1 MINWNNLFIINKIKI
16 IRNSKLKFLK
26 NIQKKYKDIN
36 ISQFKKFYIIT
47 IGIIFLISTI
57 IFSCLI
63 ADIIIQPDI
72 QAIELYKPTIPT
84 KIYDIKGEVISEFFT
99 EQRALVEY
107 KDLPE
112 HLIEAI
118 ISMEDNN
125 FMKHAGIDVI
135 GIFRGTIG
143 NMLLGRRPRGA
154 STLTQQVARGIVLK
168 SRERTITR
176 KLREIWVTFQIEKRL
191 TKEEIVTLYFNQI
204 FFGHSVYGVQA
215 ASRFYFN
222 KDVQDLNLAECAMLA
237 TLPPSP
243 NAYSPINNPNISM
256 QRHKVVLKRMNDM
269 KFITSAERDI
279 AYKEFWESYTGK
291 IGRRGTTAYSASMD
305 RAPYVTEYV
314 RRMLVEKYDEKTLK
328 EDGLKIYTTIDI
340 EKQEA
345 AQRLLTEALR
355 NYNIRYEG
363 GSLDISSV
371 YDRNLLNKL
380 EILSLMFELPEDL
393 TYNKFNI
400 AVRDSLN
407 KNVSSPL
414 ALISDIF
421 GMEEVN
427 DIMMEVM
434 KADEAELSR
443 QIEGALVSIDPR
455 NGYIVS
461 MVGGS
466 GFTPRNQLNRV
477 TQARRQAGSA
487 FKPFVYAASMDITNY
502 SPSTI
507 VSDAPIGFV
516 FEDGNSWI
524 PKNYSENF
532 KGDVSLRYAL
542 SVSLNIATINVLNYV
557 GVTNAIKYMEP
568 IFKADNDERKSKRM
582 FNADL
587 TLSLGTGLFTPLEL
601 TTGFATIANEGKE
614 VEPILIRYV
623 TDRNDVVID
632 NFEEELK
639 KEIEEKGGAKQ
650 VMSREVAYLISDIL
664 SGVLR
669 GGTATSAMYEA
680 KFTRMGAGKTGT
692 SNDWKDAWFVGYTP
706 ELATGIWIG
715 FDSFK
720 YSLGNNQVGG
730 RVAAPI
736 WGKYMVEAL
745 KTVKPTWYKKPANVV
760 NVEVC
765 AISGKLPS
773 PSCYSLKSEL
783 FIRDKIPNEIC
794 NVCANHLQD
803 SSELDSIIDSFLDY

>member
-1 MINWNNLFIINKIKI
+1 M
-16 IRNSKLKFLK
+16 KFLK
-26 NIQKKYKDIN
+26 NIWQKYNNLN
-36 ISQFKKFYIIT
+36 IKQFKKFYIIA
-47 IGIIFLISTI
+47 IAIIFLLNTI
-57 IFSCLI
+57 IFSFLI
-63 ADIIIQPDI
+63 ADIVAQPDI
-72 QAIELYKPTIPT
+72 EAIELYQPTIPT

-99 EQRALVEY
+99 EQRALVNY
-107 KDLPE
+107 KDLPP

-125 FMKHAGIDVI
+125 FMKHAGIDII

-243 NAYSPINNPNISM
+243 NTYSPINNPNISM

-269 KFITSAERDI
+269 KFITQAEGDI

-314 RRMLVEKYDEKTLK
+314 RRILVERYDEKTLK
-328 EDGLKIYTTIDI
+328 EEGLKIYTTIDI

-345 AQRLLTEALR
+345 AQKLLTEALR
-355 NYNIRYEG
+355 NYNIKYEG

-371 YDRNLLNKL
+371 YDRTLLNKL
-380 EILSLMFELPEDL
+380 EMLSLIVALPEDL
-393 TYNKFNI
+393 AYNKFNI
-400 AVRDSLN
+400 AVRDALN

-414 ALISDIF
+414 ALLSDMF
-421 GMEEVN
+421 GMENVN
-427 DIMMEVM
+427 DVIMAVM
-434 KADEAELSR
+434 KADEAVLSR
-443 QIEGALVSIDPR
+443 QIEGALVSINPK

-524 PKNYSENF
+524 PKNYSANF

-542 SVSLNIATINVLNYV
+542 AVSLNIATINVLNYV

-568 IFKADNDERKSKRM
+568 IFKADNDEKKSKRM

-623 TDRNDVVID
+623 TDRHDVMID
-632 NFEEELK
+632 NFEEDLK
-639 KEIEEKGGAKQ
+639 KEIEGRGGAKQ
-650 VMSREVAYLISDIL
+650 VMSQEVAYLISDIL

-730 RVAAPI
+730 RIAAPI

-745 KTVKPTWYKKPANVV
+745 KTIKPTWYKKPNNIV
-760 NVEVC
+760 NINIC

-773 PSCYSLKSEL
+773 ASCYSIKSEL

-794 NVCANHLQD
+794 NVCANYLQD

>member
-1 MINWNNLFIINKIKI
+1 M
-16 IRNSKLKFLK
+16 KFLK
-26 NIQKKYKDIN
+26 NIWQKYNNLN
-36 ISQFKKFYIIT
+36 IKQFKKFYIIA
-47 IGIIFLISTI
+47 IAIIFLLNTI
-57 IFSCLI
+57 IFSFLI
-63 ADIIIQPDI
+63 ADIVAQPDI
-72 QAIELYKPTIPT
+72 EAIELYQPTIPT

-99 EQRALVEY
+99 EQRALVNY
-107 KDLPE
+107 KDLPP

-125 FMKHAGIDVI
+125 FMKHAGIDII

-243 NAYSPINNPNISM
+243 NTYSPINNPNISM

-269 KFITSAERDI
+269 KFITQAEGDI

-314 RRMLVEKYDEKTLK
+314 RRILVERYDEKTLK
-328 EDGLKIYTTIDI
+328 EEGLKIYTTIDI

-345 AQRLLTEALR
+345 AQKLLTEALR
-355 NYNIRYEG
+355 NYNIKYEG

-371 YDRNLLNKL
+371 YDRTLLNKL
-380 EILSLMFELPEDL
+380 EMLSLIVALPEDL
-393 TYNKFNI
+393 AYNKFNI
-400 AVRDSLN
+400 AVRDALN

-414 ALISDIF
+414 ALLSDMF
-421 GMEEVN
+421 GMENVN
-427 DIMMEVM
+427 DVIMEVM

-443 QIEGALVSIDPR
+443 QIEGALVSINPK

-524 PKNYSENF
+524 PKNYSANF

-542 SVSLNIATINVLNYV
+542 AVSLNIATINVLNYV

-568 IFKADNDERKSKRM
+568 IFKADNDEKKSKRM

-623 TDRNDVVID
+623 TDRHDVMID
-632 NFEEELK
+632 NFEEDLK
-639 KEIEEKGGAKQ
+639 KEIEERGGAKQ
-650 VMSREVAYLISDIL
+650 VMSQEVAYLISDIL

-669 GGTATSAMYEA
+669 GGTATSAMHEA

-730 RVAAPI
+730 RIAAPI

-745 KTVKPTWYKKPANVV
+745 KTIKPTWYKKPNNIV
-760 NVEVC
+760 NINIC

-773 PSCYSLKSEL
+773 ASCYSIKSEL

-794 NVCANHLQD
+794 NVCANYLQD

>member
-1 MINWNNLFIINKIKI
+1 M
-16 IRNSKLKFLK
+16 KFLK
-26 NIQKKYKDIN
+26 NIWQKYNNLN
-36 ISQFKKFYIIT
+36 IKQFKKFYIIA
-47 IGIIFLISTI
+47 IAIIFLLNTI
-57 IFSCLI
+57 IFSFLI
-63 ADIIIQPDI
+63 ADIVAQPDI
-72 QAIELYKPTIPT
+72 EAIELYQPTIPT

-99 EQRALVEY
+99 EQRALVNY
-107 KDLPE
+107 KDLPP

-125 FMKHAGIDVI
+125 FMKHAGIDII

-243 NAYSPINNPNISM
+243 NTYSPINNPNISM

-269 KFITSAERDI
+269 KFITQAEGDI

-314 RRMLVEKYDEKTLK
+314 RRILVERYDEKTLK
-328 EDGLKIYTTIDI
+328 EEGLKIYTTIDI

-345 AQRLLTEALR
+345 AQKLLTEALR
-355 NYNIRYEG
+355 NYNIKYEG

-371 YDRNLLNKL
+371 YDRTLLNKL
-380 EILSLMFELPEDL
+380 EMLSLIVALPEDL
-393 TYNKFNI
+393 AYNKFNI
-400 AVRDSLN
+400 AVRDALN

-414 ALISDIF
+414 ALLSDMF
-421 GMEEVN
+421 GMENVN
-427 DIMMEVM
+427 DVIMEVM

-443 QIEGALVSIDPR
+443 QIEGALVSINPK

-524 PKNYSENF
+524 PKNYSANF

-542 SVSLNIATINVLNYV
+542 AVSLNIATINVLNYV

-568 IFKADNDERKSKRM
+568 IFKADNDEKKSKRM

-623 TDRNDVVID
+623 SDRHDVMID
-632 NFEEELK
+632 NFEEDLK
-639 KEIEEKGGAKQ
+639 KEIEERGGAKQ
-650 VMSREVAYLISDIL
+650 VMSQEVAYLISDIL

-730 RVAAPI
+730 RIAAPI

-745 KTVKPTWYKKPANVV
+745 KTIKPTWYKKPNNIV
-760 NVEVC
+760 NVNIC

-773 PSCYSLKSEL
+773 ASCYSIKSEL

-794 NVCANHLQD
+794 NVCANYLQD

>member
-1 MINWNNLFIINKIKI
+1 M
-16 IRNSKLKFLK
+16 KFLK
-26 NIQKKYKDIN
+26 NIWQKYNNLN
-36 ISQFKKFYIIT
+36 IKQFKKFYIIA
-47 IGIIFLISTI
+47 IAIIFLLNTI
-57 IFSCLI
+57 IFSFLI
-63 ADIIIQPDI
+63 ADIVAQPDI
-72 QAIELYKPTIPT
+72 EAIELYQPTIPT

-99 EQRALVEY
+99 EQRALVNY
-107 KDLPE
+107 KDLPP

-125 FMKHAGIDVI
+125 FMKHAGIDII

-176 KLREIWVTFQIEKRL
+176 KLREIWITFQIEKRL

-243 NAYSPINNPNISM
+243 NTYSPINNPNISM

-269 KFITSAERDI
+269 KFITQAEGDI

-314 RRMLVEKYDEKTLK
+314 RRILVERYDEKTLK
-328 EDGLKIYTTIDI
+328 EEGLKIYTTIDI

-345 AQRLLTEALR
+345 AQKLLTEALR
-355 NYNIRYEG
+355 NYNIKYEG

-371 YDRNLLNKL
+371 YDRTLLNKL
-380 EILSLMFELPEDL
+380 EMLSLIVALPEDL
-393 TYNKFNI
+393 AYNKFNI
-400 AVRDSLN
+400 AVRDALN

-414 ALISDIF
+414 ALLSDMF
-421 GMEEVN
+421 GMENVN
-427 DIMMEVM
+427 DVIMEVM

-443 QIEGALVSIDPR
+443 QIEGALVSINPK

-524 PKNYSENF
+524 PKNYSANF

-542 SVSLNIATINVLNYV
+542 AVSLNIATINVLNYV

-568 IFKADNDERKSKRM
+568 IFKADNDEKKSKRM

-623 TDRNDVVID
+623 TDRHDVMID
-632 NFEEELK
+632 NFEEDLK
-639 KEIEEKGGAKQ
+639 KEIEERGGAKQ
-650 VMSREVAYLISDIL
+650 VMSQEVAYLISDIL

-730 RVAAPI
+730 RIAAPI

-745 KTVKPTWYKKPANVV
+745 KTIKPTWYKKPNNIV
-760 NVEVC
+760 NINIC
-765 AISGKLPS
+765 AVSGKLPS
-773 PSCYSLKSEL
+773 ASCYSIKSEL

-794 NVCANHLQD
+794 NVCANYLQD

>member
-1 MINWNNLFIINKIKI
+1 M
-16 IRNSKLKFLK
+16 KFLK
-26 NIQKKYKDIN
+26 NIWQKYNNLN
-36 ISQFKKFYIIT
+36 IKQFKRFYIIA
-47 IGIIFLISTI
+47 IAIIFLLNTI
-57 IFSCLI
+57 IFSFLI
-63 ADIIIQPDI
+63 ADIVAQPDI
-72 QAIELYKPTIPT
+72 EAIELYQPTIPT

-99 EQRALVEY
+99 EQRALVNY
-107 KDLPE
+107 KDLPP

-125 FMKHAGIDVI
+125 FMKHAGIDII

-243 NAYSPINNPNISM
+243 NTYSPINNPNISM

-269 KFITSAERDI
+269 KFITQAEGDI

-314 RRMLVEKYDEKTLK
+314 RRILVERYDEKTLK
-328 EDGLKIYTTIDI
+328 EEGLKIYTTIDI

-345 AQRLLTEALR
+345 AQKLLTEALR
-355 NYNIRYEG
+355 NYNIKYEG

-371 YDRNLLNKL
+371 YDRTLLNKL
-380 EILSLMFELPEDL
+380 EMLSLIVALPEDL

-400 AVRDSLN
+400 AVRDALN

-414 ALISDIF
+414 ALLSDMF
-421 GMEEVN
+421 GMENVN
-427 DIMMEVM
+427 DVIMEVM

-443 QIEGALVSIDPR
+443 QIEGALVSINPK

-524 PKNYSENF
+524 PKNYSANF

-542 SVSLNIATINVLNYV
+542 AVSLNIATINVLNYV

-568 IFKADNDERKSKRM
+568 IFKADNDEKKSKRM

-623 TDRNDVVID
+623 TDRHDVMID
-632 NFEEELK
+632 NFEEDLK
-639 KEIEEKGGAKQ
+639 KEIEKRGGAKQ
-650 VMSREVAYLISDIL
+650 VMSQEVAYLISDIL

-730 RVAAPI
+730 RIAAPI

-745 KTVKPTWYKKPANVV
+745 KTIKPTWYKKPNNIV
-760 NVEVC
+760 NINIC

-773 PSCYSLKSEL
+773 ASCYSIKSEL

-794 NVCANHLQD
+794 NVCANYLQD

>member
-1 MINWNNLFIINKIKI
+1 M
-16 IRNSKLKFLK
+16 KFLK

-72 QAIELYKPTIPT
+72 KAIELYKPTIPT

-125 FMKHAGIDVI
+125 FMHHDGIDII

-532 KGDVSLRYAL
+532 KGDVNLRYAL
-542 SVSLNIATINVLNYV
+542 AVSLNIATINVLNYV

-587 TLSLGTGLFTPLEL
+587 TLALGTGLFTPLEL

-623 TDRNDVVID
+623 TDRNDVMID

-639 KEIEEKGGAKQ
+639 KEIEKKGGAKQ

-745 KTVKPTWYKKPANVV
+745 KTVKPTWYKKPTDIANV
-760 NVEVC
+760 EIC
-765 AISGKLPS
+765 SISGKLPS

-783 FIRDKIPNEIC
+783 FIRDKIPTEIC
-794 NVCANHLQD
+794 NVCANYLQD

>member
-1 MINWNNLFIINKIKI
+1 M
-16 IRNSKLKFLK
+16 KFLK
-26 NIQKKYKDIN
+26 NIWQKYNNLN
-36 ISQFKKFYIIT
+36 IKQFKKFYIIA
-47 IGIIFLISTI
+47 IAIIFLLNTI
-57 IFSCLI
+57 IFSFLI
-63 ADIIIQPDI
+63 ADIVAQPDI
-72 QAIELYKPTIPT
+72 EAIELYQPTIPT
-84 KIYDIKGEVISEFFT
+84 KIYDVKGEVISEFFT
-99 EQRALVEY
+99 EQRALVNY
-107 KDLPE
+107 KDLPP

-125 FMKHAGIDVI
+125 FMKHAGIDII

-243 NAYSPINNPNISM
+243 NTYSPINNPNISM

-269 KFITSAERDI
+269 KFITQAEGDI

-305 RAPYVTEYV
+305 RAPYITEYV
-314 RRMLVEKYDEKTLK
+314 RRILVERYDEKTLK
-328 EDGLKIYTTIDI
+328 EEGLKIYTTIDI

-345 AQRLLTEALR
+345 AQKLLTEALR
-355 NYNIRYEG
+355 NYNIKYEG

-371 YDRNLLNKL
+371 YDRTLLNKL
-380 EILSLMFELPEDL
+380 EMLSLIVALPEDL
-393 TYNKFNI
+393 AYNKFNI
-400 AVRDSLN
+400 AVRDALN

-414 ALISDIF
+414 ALFSDMF
-421 GMEEVN
+421 GMENVN
-427 DIMMEVM
+427 DVIMEVM
-434 KADEAELSR
+434 KADETELSR
-443 QIEGALVSIDPR
+443 QIEGALVSINPK

-524 PKNYSENF
+524 PKNYSANF

-542 SVSLNIATINVLNYV
+542 AVSLNIATINVLNYV

-568 IFKADNDERKSKRM
+568 IFKADNDEKKSKRM

-623 TDRNDVVID
+623 TDRHDVMID
-632 NFEEELK
+632 NFEEDLK
-639 KEIEEKGGAKQ
+639 KEIEERGGAKQ
-650 VMSREVAYLISDIL
+650 VMSQEVAYLISDIL

-730 RVAAPI
+730 RIAAPI

-745 KTVKPTWYKKPANVV
+745 KTIKPTWYKKPNNIV
-760 NVEVC
+760 NINIC

-773 PSCYSLKSEL
+773 ASCYSIKSEL

-794 NVCANHLQD
+794 NVCANYLQD

>member
-1 MINWNNLFIINKIKI
+1 M
-16 IRNSKLKFLK
+16 KFLK
-26 NIQKKYKDIN
+26 NIWQKYNNLN
-36 ISQFKKFYIIT
+36 IKQFKKFYIIA
-47 IGIIFLISTI
+47 IAIIFLLNTI
-57 IFSCLI
+57 IFSFLI
-63 ADIIIQPDI
+63 ADIVAQPDI
-72 QAIELYKPTIPT
+72 EAIELYQPTIPT

-99 EQRALVEY
+99 EQRALVNY
-107 KDLPE
+107 KDLPP

-125 FMKHAGIDVI
+125 FMKHAGIDII

-143 NMLLGRRPRGA
+143 NMLLRRRPRGA

-243 NAYSPINNPNISM
+243 NTYSPINNPNISM

-269 KFITSAERDI
+269 KFITQAEGDI

-314 RRMLVEKYDEKTLK
+314 RRILVERYDEKTLK
-328 EDGLKIYTTIDI
+328 EEGLKIYTTIDI

-345 AQRLLTEALR
+345 AQKLLTEALR
-355 NYNIRYEG
+355 NYNIKYEG

-371 YDRNLLNKL
+371 YDRTLLNKL
-380 EILSLMFELPEDL
+380 EMLSLIVALPEDL
-393 TYNKFNI
+393 AYNKFNI
-400 AVRDSLN
+400 AVRDALN

-414 ALISDIF
+414 ALLSDMF
-421 GMEEVN
+421 GMENVN
-427 DIMMEVM
+427 DVIMEVM

-443 QIEGALVSIDPR
+443 QIEGALVYINPK

-524 PKNYSENF
+524 PKNYSANF

-542 SVSLNIATINVLNYV
+542 AVSLNIATINVLNYV

-568 IFKADNDERKSKRM
+568 IFKADNDEKKSKRM

-623 TDRNDVVID
+623 TDRHDVMID
-632 NFEEELK
+632 NFEEDLK
-639 KEIEEKGGAKQ
+639 KEIEERGGAKQ
-650 VMSREVAYLISDIL
+650 VMSQEVAYLISDIL

-730 RVAAPI
+730 RIAAPI

-745 KTVKPTWYKKPANVV
+745 KTIKPTWYKKPNNIV
-760 NVEVC
+760 NVNIC

-773 PSCYSLKSEL
+773 ASCYSIKSEL

-794 NVCANHLQD
+794 NVCANYLQD

>member
-1 MINWNNLFIINKIKI
+1 M
-16 IRNSKLKFLK
+16 KFLK
-26 NIQKKYKDIN
+26 NIWQKYNNLN
-36 ISQFKKFYIIT
+36 IKQFKKFYIIT
-47 IGIIFLISTI
+47 IAIIFLLNTI
-57 IFSCLI
+57 IFSFLI
-63 ADIIIQPDI
+63 ADIVAQPDI
-72 QAIELYKPTIPT
+72 EAIELYQPTIPT

-99 EQRALVEY
+99 EQRALVNY
-107 KDLPE
+107 KDLPP

-125 FMKHAGIDVI
+125 FMKHAGIDII

-243 NAYSPINNPNISM
+243 NTYSPINNPNISM

-269 KFITSAERDI
+269 KFITQAEGDI

-314 RRMLVEKYDEKTLK
+314 RRILVERYDEKTLK
-328 EDGLKIYTTIDI
+328 EEGLKIYTTIDI

-345 AQRLLTEALR
+345 AQKLLTEALR
-355 NYNIRYEG
+355 NYNIKYEG

-371 YDRNLLNKL
+371 YDRTLLNKL
-380 EILSLMFELPEDL
+380 EMLSLIVALPEDL
-393 TYNKFNI
+393 AYNKFNI
-400 AVRDSLN
+400 AVRDALN

-414 ALISDIF
+414 ALLSDMF
-421 GMEEVN
+421 GMENVN
-427 DIMMEVM
+427 DVIMEVM

-443 QIEGALVSIDPR
+443 QIEGALVSINPK

-524 PKNYSENF
+524 PKNYSANF

-542 SVSLNIATINVLNYV
+542 AVSLNIATINVLNYV

-568 IFKADNDERKSKRM
+568 IFKADNDEKKSKRM

-623 TDRNDVVID
+623 TDRHDVMID
-632 NFEEELK
+632 NFEEDLK
-639 KEIEEKGGAKQ
+639 KEIEERGGAKQ
-650 VMSREVAYLISDIL
+650 VMSQEVAYLISDIL

-669 GGTATSAMYEA
+669 GGTATSAMYES

-730 RVAAPI
+730 RIAAPI

-745 KTVKPTWYKKPANVV
+745 KTIKPTWYKKPNNIV
-760 NVEVC
+760 NVNIC

-773 PSCYSLKSEL
+773 ASCYSIKSEL

-794 NVCANHLQD
+794 NVCANYLQD

>member
-1 MINWNNLFIINKIKI
+1 M
-16 IRNSKLKFLK
+16 KFLK
-26 NIQKKYKDIN
+26 NIWQKYNNLN
-36 ISQFKKFYIIT
+36 IKQFKKFYIIA
-47 IGIIFLISTI
+47 IVIIFLLNTI
-57 IFSCLI
+57 IFSFLI
-63 ADIIIQPDI
+63 ADIVAQPDI
-72 QAIELYKPTIPT
+72 EAIELYQPTIPT

-99 EQRALVEY
+99 EQRALVNY
-107 KDLPE
+107 KDLPP

-125 FMKHAGIDVI
+125 FMKHAGIDII

-143 NMLLGRRPRGA
+143 NMLLGRKPRGA

-243 NAYSPINNPNISM
+243 NTYSPINNPNISM

-269 KFITSAERDI
+269 KFITQAEGDI

-314 RRMLVEKYDEKTLK
+314 RRILVERYDEKTLK
-328 EDGLKIYTTIDI
+328 EEGLKIYTTIDI

-345 AQRLLTEALR
+345 AQKLLTEALR
-355 NYNIRYEG
+355 NYNIKYEG

-371 YDRNLLNKL
+371 YDRTLLNKL
-380 EILSLMFELPEDL
+380 EMLSLIVALPEDL
-393 TYNKFNI
+393 AYNKFNI
-400 AVRDSLN
+400 AVRDALN

-414 ALISDIF
+414 ALLSDMF
-421 GMEEVN
+421 GMENVN
-427 DIMMEVM
+427 DVIMEVM

-443 QIEGALVSIDPR
+443 QIEGALVSINPK

-524 PKNYSENF
+524 PKNYSANF

-542 SVSLNIATINVLNYV
+542 AVSLNIATINVLNYV

-568 IFKADNDERKSKRM
+568 IFKADNDEKKSKRM

-623 TDRNDVVID
+623 TDRHDVMID
-632 NFEEELK
+632 NFEEDLK
-639 KEIEEKGGAKQ
+639 KEIEERGGAKQ
-650 VMSREVAYLISDIL
+650 VMSQEVAYLISDIL

-730 RVAAPI
+730 RIAAPI

-745 KTVKPTWYKKPANVV
+745 KTIKPTWYKKPNNIV
-760 NVEVC
+760 NINIC

-773 PSCYSLKSEL
+773 ASCYSIKSEL
-783 FIRDKIPNEIC
+783 FIKDKIPNEIC
-794 NVCANHLQD
+794 NVCANYLQD

>member
-1 MINWNNLFIINKIKI
+1 M
-16 IRNSKLKFLK
+16 KFLK
-26 NIQKKYKDIN
+26 NIWQKYNNLN
-36 ISQFKKFYIIT
+36 IKQFKKFYIIT
-47 IGIIFLISTI
+47 IAIIFLLNTI
-57 IFSCLI
+57 IFSFLI
-63 ADIIIQPDI
+63 ADIVAQPDI
-72 QAIELYKPTIPT
+72 EAIELYQPTIPT

-99 EQRALVEY
+99 EQRALVNY
-107 KDLPE
+107 KDLPP

-125 FMKHAGIDVI
+125 FMKHAGIDII

-243 NAYSPINNPNISM
+243 NTYSPINNPNISM

-269 KFITSAERDI
+269 KFITQAEGDI

-314 RRMLVEKYDEKTLK
+314 RRILVERYDEKTLK
-328 EDGLKIYTTIDI
+328 EEGLKIYTTIDI

-345 AQRLLTEALR
+345 AQKLLTEALR
-355 NYNIRYEG
+355 NYNIKYEG

-371 YDRNLLNKL
+371 YDRTLLNKL
-380 EILSLMFELPEDL
+380 EMLSLIVALPEDL
-393 TYNKFNI
+393 AYNKFNI
-400 AVRDSLN
+400 AVRDALN

-414 ALISDIF
+414 ALLSDMF
-421 GMEEVN
+421 GMENVN
-427 DIMMEVM
+427 DVIMEVM

-443 QIEGALVSIDPR
+443 QIEGALVSINPK

-524 PKNYSENF
+524 PKNYSANF

-542 SVSLNIATINVLNYV
+542 AVSLNIATINVLNYV

-568 IFKADNDERKSKRM
+568 IFKADNDEKKSKRM

-623 TDRNDVVID
+623 TDRHDVMID
-632 NFEEELK
+632 NFEEDLK
-639 KEIEEKGGAKQ
+639 KEIEERGGAKQ
-650 VMSREVAYLISDIL
+650 VMSQEVAYLISDIL

-730 RVAAPI
+730 RIAAPI

-745 KTVKPTWYKKPANVV
+745 KTIKPTWYKKPNNIV
-760 NVEVC
+760 NVNICTV
-765 AISGKLPS
+765 SGKLPS
-773 PSCYSLKSEL
+773 ASCYSIKSEI

-794 NVCANHLQD
+794 NVCANYLQD

>member
-1 MINWNNLFIINKIKI
+1 M
-16 IRNSKLKFLK
+16 KFLK
-26 NIQKKYKDIN
+26 NIWQKYNNLN
-36 ISQFKKFYIIT
+36 IKQFKKFYIIA
-47 IGIIFLISTI
+47 IAIIFLLNTI
-57 IFSCLI
+57 IFSFLI
-63 ADIIIQPDI
+63 ADIVAQPDI
-72 QAIELYKPTIPT
+72 EAIELYQPTIPT

-99 EQRALVEY
+99 EQRALVNY
-107 KDLPE
+107 KDLPP

-125 FMKHAGIDVI
+125 FMKHAGIDII

-243 NAYSPINNPNISM
+243 NTYSPINNPNISM
-256 QRHKVVLKRMNDM
+256 QRHKVVFKRMNDM
-269 KFITSAERDI
+269 KFITQAEGDI

-314 RRMLVEKYDEKTLK
+314 RRILVERYDEKTLK
-328 EDGLKIYTTIDI
+328 EEGLKIYTTIDI

-345 AQRLLTEALR
+345 AQKLLTEALR
-355 NYNIRYEG
+355 NYNIKYEG

-371 YDRNLLNKL
+371 YDRTLLNKL
-380 EILSLMFELPEDL
+380 EMLSLIVALPEDL
-393 TYNKFNI
+393 AYNKFNI
-400 AVRDSLN
+400 AVRDALN

-414 ALISDIF
+414 ALLSDMF
-421 GMEEVN
+421 GMENVN
-427 DIMMEVM
+427 DVIMEVM

-443 QIEGALVSIDPR
+443 QIEGALVSINPK

-524 PKNYSENF
+524 PKNYSANF

-542 SVSLNIATINVLNYV
+542 AVSLNIATINVLNYV

-568 IFKADNDERKSKRM
+568 IFKADNDEKKSKRM

-623 TDRNDVVID
+623 TDRHDVMID
-632 NFEEELK
+632 NFEEDLK
-639 KEIEEKGGAKQ
+639 KEIEERGGAKQ
-650 VMSREVAYLISDIL
+650 VMSQEVAYLISDIL

-730 RVAAPI
+730 RIAAPI

-745 KTVKPTWYKKPANVV
+745 KTVKPTWYKKPNNIV
-760 NVEVC
+760 NINIC

-773 PSCYSLKSEL
+773 ASCYSIKSEL

-794 NVCANHLQD
+794 NVCANYLQD

>member
-1 MINWNNLFIINKIKI
+1 M
-16 IRNSKLKFLK
+16 KFLK
-26 NIQKKYKDIN
+26 NIWQKYNNLN
-36 ISQFKKFYIIT
+36 IKQFKKFYIIA
-47 IGIIFLISTI
+47 IAIIFLLNTI
-57 IFSCLI
+57 IFSFLI
-63 ADIIIQPDI
+63 ADIVAQPDI
-72 QAIELYKPTIPT
+72 EAIELYQPTIPT

-99 EQRALVEY
+99 EQRALVDY
-107 KDLPE
+107 KDLPP

-125 FMKHAGIDVI
+125 FMKHAGIDII

-243 NAYSPINNPNISM
+243 NTYSPINNPNISM

-269 KFITSAERDI
+269 KFITQAEGDI

-314 RRMLVEKYDEKTLK
+314 RRILVERYDEKTLK
-328 EDGLKIYTTIDI
+328 EEGLKIYTTIDI

-345 AQRLLTEALR
+345 AQKLLTEALR
-355 NYNIRYEG
+355 NYNIKYEG

-371 YDRNLLNKL
+371 YDRTLLNKL
-380 EILSLMFELPEDL
+380 EMLSLIVALPEDL
-393 TYNKFNI
+393 AYNKFNI
-400 AVRDSLN
+400 AVRDALN

-414 ALISDIF
+414 ALLSDMF
-421 GMEEVN
+421 GMENVN
-427 DIMMEVM
+427 DVIMEVM

-443 QIEGALVSIDPR
+443 QIEGALVSINPK

-524 PKNYSENF
+524 PKNYSANF

-542 SVSLNIATINVLNYV
+542 AVSLNIATINVLNYV

-568 IFKADNDERKSKRM
+568 IFKADNDEKKSKRM

-623 TDRNDVVID
+623 TDRHDVMID
-632 NFEEELK
+632 NFEEDLK
-639 KEIEEKGGAKQ
+639 KEIEERGGAKQ
-650 VMSREVAYLISDIL
+650 VMSQEVAYLISDIL

-730 RVAAPI
+730 RIAAPI

-745 KTVKPTWYKKPANVV
+745 KTIKPTWYKKPNNIV
-760 NVEVC
+760 NVNIC

-773 PSCYSLKSEL
+773 ASCYSIKSEL

-794 NVCANHLQD
+794 NVCANYLQD
-803 SSELDSIIDSFLDY
+803 SNELDSIIDSFLDY

>member
-1 MINWNNLFIINKIKI
+1 M
-16 IRNSKLKFLK
+16 KFLK
-26 NIQKKYKDIN
+26 NIWQKYNNLN
-36 ISQFKKFYIIT
+36 IKQFKKFYIIA
-47 IGIIFLISTI
+47 IAIIFLLNTI
-57 IFSCLI
+57 IFSFLI
-63 ADIIIQPDI
+63 ADIVAQPDI
-72 QAIELYKPTIPT
+72 EAIELYQPTIPT

-99 EQRALVEY
+99 EQRALVNY
-107 KDLPE
+107 KDLPS

-125 FMKHAGIDVI
+125 FMKHAGIDII

-243 NAYSPINNPNISM
+243 NTYSPINNPNISM

-269 KFITSAERDI
+269 KFITQAEGDI

-314 RRMLVEKYDEKTLK
+314 RRILVERYDEKTLK
-328 EDGLKIYTTIDI
+328 EEGLKIYTTIDI

-345 AQRLLTEALR
+345 AQKLLTEALR
-355 NYNIRYEG
+355 NYNIKYEG

-371 YDRNLLNKL
+371 YDRTLLNKL
-380 EILSLMFELPEDL
+380 EMLSLIVALPEDL
-393 TYNKFNI
+393 AYNKFNI
-400 AVRDSLN
+400 AVRDALN

-414 ALISDIF
+414 ALLSDMF
-421 GMEEVN
+421 GMENVN
-427 DIMMEVM
+427 DVIMEVM

-443 QIEGALVSIDPR
+443 QIEGALVSINPK

-524 PKNYSENF
+524 PKNYSANF

-542 SVSLNIATINVLNYV
+542 AVSLNIATINVLNYV

-568 IFKADNDERKSKRM
+568 IFKADNDEKKSKRM

-623 TDRNDVVID
+623 TDRYDVMID
-632 NFEEELK
+632 NFEEDLK
-639 KEIEEKGGAKQ
+639 KEIEERGGAKQ
-650 VMSREVAYLISDIL
+650 VMSQEVAYLISDIL

-730 RVAAPI
+730 RIAAPI

-745 KTVKPTWYKKPANVV
+745 KTIKPTWYKKPNNIV
-760 NVEVC
+760 NVNIC

-773 PSCYSLKSEL
+773 ASCYSIKSEL

-794 NVCANHLQD
+794 NVCANYLQD

>member
-1 MINWNNLFIINKIKI
+1 M
-16 IRNSKLKFLK
+16 KFLK
-26 NIQKKYKDIN
+26 NIWQKYNNLN
-36 ISQFKKFYIIT
+36 IKQFKRFYIIA
-47 IGIIFLISTI
+47 IAIIFLLNTI
-57 IFSCLI
+57 IFSFLI
-63 ADIIIQPDI
+63 ADIVAQPDI
-72 QAIELYKPTIPT
+72 EAIELYQPTIPT

-99 EQRALVEY
+99 EQRALVNY
-107 KDLPE
+107 KDLPP

-125 FMKHAGIDVI
+125 FMKHAGIDII

-243 NAYSPINNPNISM
+243 NTYSPINNPNISM

-269 KFITSAERDI
+269 KFITQAEGDI

-314 RRMLVEKYDEKTLK
+314 RRILVERYDEKTLK
-328 EDGLKIYTTIDI
+328 EEGLKIYTTIDI

-345 AQRLLTEALR
+345 AQKLLTEALR
-355 NYNIRYEG
+355 NYNIKYEG

-371 YDRNLLNKL
+371 YDRTLLNKL
-380 EILSLMFELPEDL
+380 EMLSLIVALPEDL
-393 TYNKFNI
+393 AYNKFNI
-400 AVRDSLN
+400 AVRDALN

-414 ALISDIF
+414 ALLSDMF
-421 GMEEVN
+421 GMENVN
-427 DIMMEVM
+427 DVIMEVM

-443 QIEGALVSIDPR
+443 QIEGALVSINPK

-524 PKNYSENF
+524 PKNYSANF

-542 SVSLNIATINVLNYV
+542 AVSLNIATINVLNYV

-568 IFKADNDERKSKRM
+568 IFKADNDEKKSKRM

-623 TDRNDVVID
+623 TDRHDVMID
-632 NFEEELK
+632 NFEEDLK
-639 KEIEEKGGAKQ
+639 KEIEERGGAKQ
-650 VMSREVAYLISDIL
+650 VMSQEVAYLISDIL

-730 RVAAPI
+730 RIAAPI

-745 KTVKPTWYKKPANVV
+745 KTIKPTWYKKPNNIV
-760 NVEVC
+760 NVNIC
-765 AISGKLPS
+765 TISGKLPS
-773 PSCYSLKSEL
+773 ASCYSIKSEL

-794 NVCANHLQD
+794 NVCANYLQD

>member
-1 MINWNNLFIINKIKI
+1 M
-16 IRNSKLKFLK
+16 KFLK
-26 NIQKKYKDIN
+26 NIWQKYNNLN
-36 ISQFKKFYIIT
+36 IKQFKKFYIIA
-47 IGIIFLISTI
+47 IAIIFLLNTI
-57 IFSCLI
+57 IFSFLI
-63 ADIIIQPDI
+63 ADIIAQPDI
-72 QAIELYKPTIPT
+72 EAIELYQPTIPT

-99 EQRALVEY
+99 EQRALVNY
-107 KDLPE
+107 KDLPP

-125 FMKHAGIDVI
+125 FMKHAGIDII

-243 NAYSPINNPNISM
+243 NTYSPINNPNISM

-269 KFITSAERDI
+269 KFITQAEGDI

-314 RRMLVEKYDEKTLK
+314 RRILVERYDEKTLK
-328 EDGLKIYTTIDI
+328 EEGLKIYTTIDI

-345 AQRLLTEALR
+345 AQKLLTEALR
-355 NYNIRYEG
+355 NYNIKYEG

-371 YDRNLLNKL
+371 YDRTLLNKL
-380 EILSLMFELPEDL
+380 EMLSLIVALPEDL
-393 TYNKFNI
+393 SYNKFNI
-400 AVRDSLN
+400 AVRDALN

-414 ALISDIF
+414 ALLSDMF
-421 GMEEVN
+421 GMENVN
-427 DIMMEVM
+427 DVIMEVM

-443 QIEGALVSIDPR
+443 QIEGALVSINPK

-524 PKNYSENF
+524 PKNYSANF

-542 SVSLNIATINVLNYV
+542 AVSLNIATINVLNYV

-568 IFKADNDERKSKRM
+568 IFKADNDEKKSKRM

-623 TDRNDVVID
+623 TDRHDVMID
-632 NFEEELK
+632 NFEEDLK
-639 KEIEEKGGAKQ
+639 KEIEERGGAKQ
-650 VMSREVAYLISDIL
+650 VMSQEVAYLISDIL

-730 RVAAPI
+730 RIAAPI

-745 KTVKPTWYKKPANVV
+745 KTIKPTWYKKPNNIV
-760 NVEVC
+760 NVNIC

-773 PSCYSLKSEL
+773 ASCYSIKSEL

-794 NVCANHLQD
+794 NVCANYLQD

>member
-1 MINWNNLFIINKIKI
+1 M
-16 IRNSKLKFLK
+16 KFLK
-26 NIQKKYKDIN
+26 NIWQKYNNLN
-36 ISQFKKFYIIT
+36 IKQFKKFYIIT
-47 IGIIFLISTI
+47 ISIIFLLNTI
-57 IFSCLI
+57 IFSFLI
-63 ADIIIQPDI
+63 ADIVAQPDI
-72 QAIELYKPTIPT
+72 EAIELYQPTIPT

-99 EQRALVEY
+99 EQRALVNY
-107 KDLPE
+107 KDLPP

-125 FMKHAGIDVI
+125 FMKHAGIDII

-243 NAYSPINNPNISM
+243 NTYSPINNPNISM

-269 KFITSAERDI
+269 KFITQAEGDI

-314 RRMLVEKYDEKTLK
+314 RRILVERYDEKTLK
-328 EDGLKIYTTIDI
+328 EEGLKIYTTIDI

-345 AQRLLTEALR
+345 AQKLLTEALR
-355 NYNIRYEG
+355 NYNIKYEG

-371 YDRNLLNKL
+371 YDRTLLNKL
-380 EILSLMFELPEDL
+380 EMLSLIVALPEDL
-393 TYNKFNI
+393 AYNKFNI
-400 AVRDSLN
+400 AVRDALN

-414 ALISDIF
+414 ALLSDMF
-421 GMEEVN
+421 GMENVN
-427 DIMMEVM
+427 DVIMEVM

-443 QIEGALVSIDPR
+443 QIEGALVSINPK

-524 PKNYSENF
+524 PKNYSANF

-542 SVSLNIATINVLNYV
+542 AVSLNIATINVLNYV

-568 IFKADNDERKSKRM
+568 IFKADNDEKKSKRM

-623 TDRNDVVID
+623 TDRHDVMID
-632 NFEEELK
+632 NFEEDLK
-639 KEIEEKGGAKQ
+639 KEIEERGGAKQ
-650 VMSREVAYLISDIL
+650 VMSQEVAYLISDIL

-730 RVAAPI
+730 RIAAPI

-745 KTVKPTWYKKPANVV
+745 KTIKPTWYKKPNNIV
-760 NVEVC
+760 NINIC
-765 AISGKLPS
+765 AVSGKLPS
-773 PSCYSLKSEL
+773 ASCYSIKSEL

-794 NVCANHLQD
+794 NVCANYLQD

>member
-1 MINWNNLFIINKIKI
+1 M
-16 IRNSKLKFLK
+16 KFLK
-26 NIQKKYKDIN
+26 NIWQKYNNLN
-36 ISQFKKFYIIT
+36 IKQFKKFYIIA
-47 IGIIFLISTI
+47 IAIIFLLNTI
-57 IFSCLI
+57 IFSFLI
-63 ADIIIQPDI
+63 ADIVAQPDI
-72 QAIELYKPTIPT
+72 EAIELYQPTIPT

-99 EQRALVEY
+99 EQRALVNY
-107 KDLPE
+107 KDLPP

-125 FMKHAGIDVI
+125 FMKHAGIDII

-243 NAYSPINNPNISM
+243 NTYSPINNPNISM

-269 KFITSAERDI
+269 EFITQAEGDI

-314 RRMLVEKYDEKTLK
+314 RRILVERYDEKTLK
-328 EDGLKIYTTIDI
+328 EEGLKIYTTIDI

-345 AQRLLTEALR
+345 AQKLLTEALR
-355 NYNIRYEG
+355 NYNIKYEG

-371 YDRNLLNKL
+371 YDRTLLNKL
-380 EILSLMFELPEDL
+380 EMLSLIVALPEDL
-393 TYNKFNI
+393 AYNKFNI
-400 AVRDSLN
+400 AVRDALN
-407 KNVSSPL
+407 KNISSPL
-414 ALISDIF
+414 ALLSDMF
-421 GMEEVN
+421 GMENVN
-427 DIMMEVM
+427 DVIMEVM

-443 QIEGALVSIDPR
+443 QIEGALVSINPK

-524 PKNYSENF
+524 PKNYSANF

-542 SVSLNIATINVLNYV
+542 AVSLNIATINVLNYV

-568 IFKADNDERKSKRM
+568 IFKADNDEKKSKRM

-623 TDRNDVVID
+623 TDRHDVMID
-632 NFEEELK
+632 NFEEDLK
-639 KEIEEKGGAKQ
+639 KEIEERGGAKQ
-650 VMSREVAYLISDIL
+650 VMSQEVAYLISDIL

-730 RVAAPI
+730 RIAAPI

-745 KTVKPTWYKKPANVV
+745 KTIKPTWYKKPNNIV
-760 NVEVC
+760 NVNIC

-773 PSCYSLKSEL
+773 ASCYSIKSEL
-783 FIRDKIPNEIC
+783 FIKDKIPNEIC
-794 NVCANHLQD
+794 NVCANYLQD

>member
-1 MINWNNLFIINKIKI
+1 M
-16 IRNSKLKFLK
+16 KFLK
-26 NIQKKYKDIN
+26 NIWQKYNNLN
-36 ISQFKKFYIIT
+36 IKQFKKFYIIA
-47 IGIIFLISTI
+47 IAIIFLLNTI
-57 IFSCLI
+57 IFSFLI
-63 ADIIIQPDI
+63 ADIVAQPDI
-72 QAIELYKPTIPT
+72 EAIELYQPTIPT

-99 EQRALVEY
+99 EQRALVNY
-107 KDLPE
+107 KDLPP

-125 FMKHAGIDVI
+125 FMKHAGIDII

-168 SRERTITR
+168 SIERTITR

-243 NAYSPINNPNISM
+243 NTYSPINNPNISM

-269 KFITSAERDI
+269 KFITQAEGDI

-314 RRMLVEKYDEKTLK
+314 RRILVERYDEKTLK
-328 EDGLKIYTTIDI
+328 EEGLKIYTTIDI

-345 AQRLLTEALR
+345 AQKLLTEALR
-355 NYNIRYEG
+355 NYNIKYEG

-371 YDRNLLNKL
+371 YDRTLLNKL
-380 EILSLMFELPEDL
+380 EMLSLIVALPEDL
-393 TYNKFNI
+393 AYNKFNI
-400 AVRDSLN
+400 AVRDALN

-414 ALISDIF
+414 ALLSDMF
-421 GMEEVN
+421 GMENVN
-427 DIMMEVM
+427 DVIMEVM

-443 QIEGALVSIDPR
+443 QIEGALVSINPK

-524 PKNYSENF
+524 PKNYSANF

-542 SVSLNIATINVLNYV
+542 AVSLNIATINVLNYV

-568 IFKADNDERKSKRM
+568 IFKADNDEKKSKRM

-623 TDRNDVVID
+623 TDRHDVMID
-632 NFEEELK
+632 NFEEDLK
-639 KEIEEKGGAKQ
+639 KEIEERGGAKQ
-650 VMSREVAYLISDIL
+650 VMSQEVAYLISDIL

-730 RVAAPI
+730 RIAAPI

-745 KTVKPTWYKKPANVV
+745 KTIKPTWYKKPNNIV
-760 NVEVC
+760 NVNIC

-773 PSCYSLKSEL
+773 ASCYSIKSEL

-794 NVCANHLQD
+794 NVCANYLQD

>member
-1 MINWNNLFIINKIKI
+1 M
-16 IRNSKLKFLK
+16 KFLK
-26 NIQKKYKDIN
+26 NIWQKYNNLN
-36 ISQFKKFYIIT
+36 IKQFKKFYIIA
-47 IGIIFLISTI
+47 IAIIFLLNTI
-57 IFSCLI
+57 IFSFLI
-63 ADIIIQPDI
+63 ADIVAQPDI
-72 QAIELYKPTIPT
+72 EAIELYQPTIPT

-99 EQRALVEY
+99 EQRALVNY
-107 KDLPE
+107 KDLPP

-125 FMKHAGIDVI
+125 FMKHAGIDII

-243 NAYSPINNPNISM
+243 NTYSPINNPNISM

-269 KFITSAERDI
+269 KFITQAEGDI

-314 RRMLVEKYDEKTLK
+314 RRILVERYDEKTLK
-328 EDGLKIYTTIDI
+328 EEGLKIYTTIDI

-345 AQRLLTEALR
+345 AQKLLTEALR
-355 NYNIRYEG
+355 NYNIKYEG

-371 YDRNLLNKL
+371 YDRTLLNKL
-380 EILSLMFELPEDL
+380 EMLSLIVALPEDL
-393 TYNKFNI
+393 SYNKFNI
-400 AVRDSLN
+400 AVRDALN

-414 ALISDIF
+414 ALLSDMF
-421 GMEEVN
+421 GMENVN
-427 DIMMEVM
+427 DVIMEVM

-443 QIEGALVSIDPR
+443 QIEGALVSINPK

-524 PKNYSENF
+524 PKNYSANF

-542 SVSLNIATINVLNYV
+542 AVSLNIATINVLNYV

-568 IFKADNDERKSKRM
+568 IFKADNDEKKSKRM

-623 TDRNDVVID
+623 TDRHDVMID
-632 NFEEELK
+632 NFEEDLK
-639 KEIEEKGGAKQ
+639 KEIEERGGAKQ
-650 VMSREVAYLISDIL
+650 VMSQEVAYLISDIL

-730 RVAAPI
+730 RIAAPI

-745 KTVKPTWYKKPANVV
+745 KTIKPTWYKKPNNIV
-760 NVEVC
+760 NVNIC

-773 PSCYSLKSEL
+773 ASCYSIKSEL

-794 NVCANHLQD
+794 NVCANYLQD

>member
-1 MINWNNLFIINKIKI
+1 M
-16 IRNSKLKFLK
+16 KFLK
-26 NIQKKYKDIN
+26 NIWQKYNNLN
-36 ISQFKKFYIIT
+36 IKQFKRFYIIT
-47 IGIIFLISTI
+47 IAIIFLLNTI
-57 IFSCLI
+57 IFSFLI
-63 ADIIIQPDI
+63 ADIVAQPDI
-72 QAIELYKPTIPT
+72 EAIELYQPTIPT

-99 EQRALVEY
+99 EQRALVNY
-107 KDLPE
+107 KDLPP

-125 FMKHAGIDVI
+125 FMKHAGIDII
-135 GIFRGTIG
+135 GIFRGTMG

-222 KDVQDLNLAECAMLA
+222 KDVRDLNLAECAMLA

-243 NAYSPINNPNISM
+243 NTYSPINNPNISM

-269 KFITSAERDI
+269 KFITQAEGDI

-314 RRMLVEKYDEKTLK
+314 RRILVERYDEKTLK
-328 EDGLKIYTTIDI
+328 EEGLKIYTTIDI

-345 AQRLLTEALR
+345 AQKLLTEALR
-355 NYNIRYEG
+355 NYNIKYEG

-371 YDRNLLNKL
+371 YDRTLLNKL
-380 EILSLMFELPEDL
+380 EMLSLIVALPEDL
-393 TYNKFNI
+393 SYNKFNI
-400 AVRDSLN
+400 AVRDALN

-414 ALISDIF
+414 ALLSDMF
-421 GMEEVN
+421 GMENVN
-427 DIMMEVM
+427 DVIMEVM

-443 QIEGALVSIDPR
+443 QIEGALVSINPK

-524 PKNYSENF
+524 PKNYSANF

-542 SVSLNIATINVLNYV
+542 AVSLNIATINVLNYV

-568 IFKADNDERKSKRM
+568 IFKADNDEKKSKRM

-623 TDRNDVVID
+623 TDRHDVMID
-632 NFEEELK
+632 NFEEDLK
-639 KEIEEKGGAKQ
+639 KEIEERGGAKQ
-650 VMSREVAYLISDIL
+650 VMSQEVAYLISDIL

-730 RVAAPI
+730 RIAAPI

-745 KTVKPTWYKKPANVV
+745 KTIKPTWYKKPNNIV
-760 NVEVC
+760 NINIC

-773 PSCYSLKSEL
+773 ASCYSIKSEL

-794 NVCANHLQD
+794 NVCANYLQD

>member
-1 MINWNNLFIINKIKI
+1 
-16 IRNSKLKFLK
+16 
-26 NIQKKYKDIN
+26 
-36 ISQFKKFYIIT
+36 
-47 IGIIFLISTI
+47 
-57 IFSCLI
+57 
-63 ADIIIQPDI
+63 
-72 QAIELYKPTIPT
+72 
-84 KIYDIKGEVISEFFT
+84 
-99 EQRALVEY
+99 
-107 KDLPE
+107 
-112 HLIEAI
+112 
-118 ISMEDNN
+118 MEDNN
-125 FMKHAGIDVI
+125 FMKHAGIDII

-168 SRERTITR
+168 SRERTIIR

-243 NAYSPINNPNISM
+243 NTYSPINNPNISM

-269 KFITSAERDI
+269 KFITQAEGDI

-314 RRMLVEKYDEKTLK
+314 RRILVERYDEKTLK
-328 EDGLKIYTTIDI
+328 EEGLKIYTTIDI

-345 AQRLLTEALR
+345 AQKLLTEALR
-355 NYNIRYEG
+355 NYNIKYEG

-371 YDRNLLNKL
+371 YDRTLLNKL
-380 EILSLMFELPEDL
+380 EMLSLIVALPEDL
-393 TYNKFNI
+393 AYNKFNI
-400 AVRDSLN
+400 AVRDALN

-414 ALISDIF
+414 ALLSDMF
-421 GMEEVN
+421 GMENVN
-427 DIMMEVM
+427 DVIMEVM

-443 QIEGALVSIDPR
+443 QIEGALVSINPK

-524 PKNYSENF
+524 PKNYSANF

-542 SVSLNIATINVLNYV
+542 AVSLNIATINVLNYV

-568 IFKADNDERKSKRM
+568 IFKADNDEKKSKRM

-623 TDRNDVVID
+623 TDRHDVMID
-632 NFEEELK
+632 NFEEDLK
-639 KEIEEKGGAKQ
+639 KEIEERGGAKQ
-650 VMSREVAYLISDIL
+650 VMSQEVAYLISDIL

-730 RVAAPI
+730 RIAAPI

-745 KTVKPTWYKKPANVV
+745 KTIKPTWYKKPNNIV
-760 NVEVC
+760 NVNIC

-773 PSCYSLKSEL
+773 TSCYSIKSEL

-794 NVCANHLQD
+794 NVCANYLQD

>member
-1 MINWNNLFIINKIKI
+1 M
-16 IRNSKLKFLK
+16 KFLK
-26 NIQKKYKDIN
+26 NIWQKYNNLN
-36 ISQFKKFYIIT
+36 IKQFKRFYIIA
-47 IGIIFLISTI
+47 IAIIFLLNTI
-57 IFSCLI
+57 IFSFLI
-63 ADIIIQPDI
+63 ADIVAQPDI
-72 QAIELYKPTIPT
+72 EAIELYQPTIPT

-99 EQRALVEY
+99 EQRALVNY
-107 KDLPE
+107 KDLPP

-125 FMKHAGIDVI
+125 FMKHAGIDII

-243 NAYSPINNPNISM
+243 NTYSPINNPNISM

-269 KFITSAERDI
+269 KFITQAEGDI

-314 RRMLVEKYDEKTLK
+314 RRILVERYDEKTLK
-328 EDGLKIYTTIDI
+328 EEGLKIYTTIDI

-345 AQRLLTEALR
+345 AQKLLTEALR
-355 NYNIRYEG
+355 NYNIKYEG

-371 YDRNLLNKL
+371 YDRTLLNKL
-380 EILSLMFELPEDL
+380 EMLSLIVALPEDL
-393 TYNKFNI
+393 AYNKFNI
-400 AVRDSLN
+400 AVRDALN

-414 ALISDIF
+414 ALLSDMF
-421 GMEEVN
+421 GMENVN
-427 DIMMEVM
+427 DVIMEVM

-443 QIEGALVSIDPR
+443 QIEGALVSINPK

-524 PKNYSENF
+524 PKNYSANF

-542 SVSLNIATINVLNYV
+542 AVSLNIATINVLNYV

-568 IFKADNDERKSKRM
+568 IFKADNDEKKSKRM

-601 TTGFATIANEGKE
+601 TTGFAAIANEGKE

-623 TDRNDVVID
+623 TDRHDVMID
-632 NFEEELK
+632 NFEEDLK
-639 KEIEEKGGAKQ
+639 KEIEERGGAKQ
-650 VMSREVAYLISDIL
+650 VMSQEVAYLISDIL

-730 RVAAPI
+730 RIAAPI

-745 KTVKPTWYKKPANVV
+745 KTIKPTWYKKPNNIV
-760 NVEVC
+760 NVNIC

-773 PSCYSLKSEL
+773 ASCYSIKSEL

-794 NVCANHLQD
+794 NVCANYLQD

>member
-1 MINWNNLFIINKIKI
+1 M
-16 IRNSKLKFLK
+16 KFLK
-26 NIQKKYKDIN
+26 NIWQKYNNLN
-36 ISQFKKFYIIT
+36 IKQFKRFYIIA
-47 IGIIFLISTI
+47 IAIIFLLNTI
-57 IFSCLI
+57 IFSFLI
-63 ADIIIQPDI
+63 ADIVAQPDI
-72 QAIELYKPTIPT
+72 EAIELYQPTIPT

-99 EQRALVEY
+99 EQRALVNY
-107 KDLPE
+107 KDLPP

-125 FMKHAGIDVI
+125 FMKHAGIDII

-143 NMLLGRRPRGA
+143 NMLFGRRPRGA

-243 NAYSPINNPNISM
+243 NTYSPINNPNISM

-269 KFITSAERDI
+269 KFITQAEGDI

-314 RRMLVEKYDEKTLK
+314 RRILVERYDEKTLK
-328 EDGLKIYTTIDI
+328 EEGLKIYTTIDI

-345 AQRLLTEALR
+345 AQKLLTEALR
-355 NYNIRYEG
+355 NYNIKYEG

-371 YDRNLLNKL
+371 YDRTLLNKL
-380 EILSLMFELPEDL
+380 EMLSLIVALPEDL
-393 TYNKFNI
+393 AYNKFNI
-400 AVRDSLN
+400 AVRDALN

-414 ALISDIF
+414 ALLSDMF
-421 GMEEVN
+421 GMENVN
-427 DIMMEVM
+427 DVIMEVM

-443 QIEGALVSIDPR
+443 QIEGALVSVNPK

-524 PKNYSENF
+524 PKNYSANF

-542 SVSLNIATINVLNYV
+542 AVSLNIATINVLNYV

-568 IFKADNDERKSKRM
+568 IFKADNDEKKSKRM

-623 TDRNDVVID
+623 TDRHDVMID
-632 NFEEELK
+632 NFEEDLK
-639 KEIEEKGGAKQ
+639 KEIEERGGAKQ
-650 VMSREVAYLISDIL
+650 VMSQEVAYLISDIL

-730 RVAAPI
+730 RIAAPI

-745 KTVKPTWYKKPANVV
+745 KTIKPTWYKKPNNIV
-760 NVEVC
+760 NINIC
-765 AISGKLPS
+765 AVSGKLPS
-773 PSCYSLKSEL
+773 ASCYSIKSEL

-794 NVCANHLQD
+794 NVCANYLQD

>member
-1 MINWNNLFIINKIKI
+1 M
-16 IRNSKLKFLK
+16 KFLK
-26 NIQKKYKDIN
+26 NIWQKYNNLN
-36 ISQFKKFYIIT
+36 IKQFKRFYIIT
-47 IGIIFLISTI
+47 IAIIFLLNTI
-57 IFSCLI
+57 IFSFLI
-63 ADIIIQPDI
+63 ADIVAQPDI
-72 QAIELYKPTIPT
+72 EAIELYQPTIPT
-84 KIYDIKGEVISEFFT
+84 KIYDIKGEVISEFFI
-99 EQRALVEY
+99 EQRALVNY
-107 KDLPE
+107 KDLPP

-125 FMKHAGIDVI
+125 FMKHAGIDII

-243 NAYSPINNPNISM
+243 NTYSPINNPNISM

-269 KFITSAERDI
+269 KFITQAEGDI

-314 RRMLVEKYDEKTLK
+314 RRILVERYDEKTLK
-328 EDGLKIYTTIDI
+328 EEGLKIYTTIDI

-345 AQRLLTEALR
+345 AQKLLTEALR
-355 NYNIRYEG
+355 NYNIKYEG

-371 YDRNLLNKL
+371 YDRTLLNKL
-380 EILSLMFELPEDL
+380 EMLSLIVALPEDL
-393 TYNKFNI
+393 AYNKFNI
-400 AVRDSLN
+400 AVRDALN

-414 ALISDIF
+414 ALLSDMF
-421 GMEEVN
+421 GMENVN
-427 DIMMEVM
+427 DVIMEVM

-443 QIEGALVSIDPR
+443 QIEGALVSINPK

-524 PKNYSENF
+524 PKNYSANF

-542 SVSLNIATINVLNYV
+542 AVSLNIATINVLNYV

-568 IFKADNDERKSKRM
+568 IFKADNDEKKSKRM

-623 TDRNDVVID
+623 TDRHDVMID
-632 NFEEELK
+632 NFEEDLK
-639 KEIEEKGGAKQ
+639 KEIEERGGAKQ
-650 VMSREVAYLISDIL
+650 VMSQEVAYLISDIL

-730 RVAAPI
+730 RIAAPI

-745 KTVKPTWYKKPANVV
+745 KTIKPTWYKKPNNIV
-760 NVEVC
+760 NVNIC

-773 PSCYSLKSEL
+773 ASCYSIKSEL

-794 NVCANHLQD
+794 NVCANYLQD

>member
-1 MINWNNLFIINKIKI
+1 MKI
-16 IRNSKLKFLK
+16 LK
-26 NIQKKYKDIN
+26 NIWNKYKNLKIK
-36 ISQFKKFYIIT
+36 QFKKFYIAAIT
-47 IGIIFLISTI
+47 IIFLTTTTI
-57 IFSCLI
+57 LSILVV
-63 ADIIIQPDI
+63 DIIIQPDI

-107 KDLPE
+107 KDLPAQ
-112 HLIEAI
+112 LIEAI

-125 FMKHAGIDVI
+125 FMWHDGIDII

-191 TKEEIVTLYFNQI
+191 TKEEIITLYFNQI

-256 QRHKVVLKRMNDM
+256 SRHKLVLKRMKDM
-269 KFITSAERDI
+269 KFITSAEADES
-279 AYKEFWESYTGK
+279 YKEFWESYTGK
-291 IGRRGTTAYSASMD
+291 IGRRGTTAYSSSID

-314 RRMLVEKYDEKTLK
+314 RRILVEKYDERTLK

-355 NYNIRYEG
+355 DYNIRYEG
-363 GSLDISSV
+363 GSMDISSV
-371 YDRNLLNKL
+371 YDRNLIDKL
-380 EILSLMFELPEDL
+380 EMLSLMFELPEDL
-393 TYNKFNI
+393 AYNKFNI
-400 AVRDSLN
+400 AVRDALN

-414 ALISDIF
+414 ALISDMF

-466 GFTPRNQLNRV
+466 GFTPRNQLNRA

-502 SPSTI
+502 SPATI

-516 FEDGNSWI
+516 FEDGTSWI
-524 PKNYSENF
+524 PKNYSGNF
-532 KGDVSLRYAL
+532 KGDVNLRYAL
-542 SVSLNIATINVLNYV
+542 SVSLNIATVNVLNYV

-587 TLSLGTGLFTPLEL
+587 TLGLGTGLFTPLEL
-601 TTGFATIANEGKE
+601 TTGFAEIANKGKE

-623 TDRNDVVID
+623 TDRYDVMID
-632 NFEEELK
+632 NFEEELE
-639 KEIEEKGGAKQ
+639 KEIESKGGAKQ
-650 VMSREVAYLISDIL
+650 IMSEEVAYLISDIL

-680 KFTRMGAGKTGT
+680 RFTRMGAGKTGT

-706 ELATGIWIG
+706 ELTTGIWIG

-745 KTVKPTWYKKPANVV
+745 KTTKPTWYKKPENVAA
-760 NVEVC
+760 VEVC

-773 PSCYSLKSEL
+773 VYCDSITSEL
-783 FIRDKIPNEIC
+783 FIKDKIPTEIC
-794 NVCANHLQD
+794 NICASYLRD

>member
-1 MINWNNLFIINKIKI
+1 M
-16 IRNSKLKFLK
+16 KFLK
-26 NIQKKYKDIN
+26 NIWQKYNNLN
-36 ISQFKKFYIIT
+36 IKQFKRFYIIA
-47 IGIIFLISTI
+47 IAIIFLLNTI
-57 IFSCLI
+57 IFSFLI
-63 ADIIIQPDI
+63 ADIVAQPDI
-72 QAIELYKPTIPT
+72 EAIELYQPTIPT

-99 EQRALVEY
+99 EQRALVNY
-107 KDLPE
+107 KDLPT

-125 FMKHAGIDVI
+125 FMKHAGIDII
-135 GIFRGTIG
+135 GIFRGTMG

-243 NAYSPINNPNISM
+243 NTYSPINNPNISM

-269 KFITSAERDI
+269 KFITQAEGDI

-314 RRMLVEKYDEKTLK
+314 RRILVERYDEKTLK
-328 EDGLKIYTTIDI
+328 EEGLKIYTTIDI

-345 AQRLLTEALR
+345 AQKLLTEALR
-355 NYNIRYEG
+355 NYNIKYEG

-371 YDRNLLNKL
+371 YDRTLLNKL
-380 EILSLMFELPEDL
+380 EMLSLIVALPEDL
-393 TYNKFNI
+393 AYNKFNI
-400 AVRDSLN
+400 AVRDALN

-414 ALISDIF
+414 ALLSDMF
-421 GMEEVN
+421 GMENVN
-427 DIMMEVM
+427 DVIMEVM

-443 QIEGALVSIDPR
+443 QIEGALVSINPK

-524 PKNYSENF
+524 PKNYSANF

-542 SVSLNIATINVLNYV
+542 AVSLNIATINVLNYV

-568 IFKADNDERKSKRM
+568 IFKADNDEKKSKRM

-623 TDRNDVVID
+623 TDRHDVMID
-632 NFEEELK
+632 NFEEDLK
-639 KEIEEKGGAKQ
+639 KEIEERGGAKQ
-650 VMSREVAYLISDIL
+650 VMSQEVAYLISDIL

-730 RVAAPI
+730 RIAAPI

-745 KTVKPTWYKKPANVV
+745 KTIKPTWYKKPNNIV
-760 NVEVC
+760 NVNIC

-773 PSCYSLKSEL
+773 ASCYSIKSEL

-794 NVCANHLQD
+794 NVCANYLQD

>member
-1 MINWNNLFIINKIKI
+1 M
-16 IRNSKLKFLK
+16 KFLK
-26 NIQKKYKDIN
+26 NIWQKYNNLN
-36 ISQFKKFYIIT
+36 IKQFKKFYIIA
-47 IGIIFLISTI
+47 IAIIFLLNTI
-57 IFSCLI
+57 IFSFLI
-63 ADIIIQPDI
+63 ADIVAQPDI
-72 QAIELYKPTIPT
+72 EAIELYQPTIPT

-99 EQRALVEY
+99 EQRALVNY
-107 KDLPE
+107 KDLPP

-125 FMKHAGIDVI
+125 FMKHAGIDII

-168 SRERTITR
+168 SRERTIMR

-243 NAYSPINNPNISM
+243 NTYSPINNPNISM

-269 KFITSAERDI
+269 KFITQAEGDI

-314 RRMLVEKYDEKTLK
+314 RRILVERYDEKTLK
-328 EDGLKIYTTIDI
+328 EEGLKIYTTIDI

-345 AQRLLTEALR
+345 AQKLLTEALR
-355 NYNIRYEG
+355 NYNIKYEG

-371 YDRNLLNKL
+371 YDRTLLNKL
-380 EILSLMFELPEDL
+380 EMLSLIVALPEDL
-393 TYNKFNI
+393 AYNKFNI
-400 AVRDSLN
+400 AVRDALN

-414 ALISDIF
+414 ALLSDMF
-421 GMEEVN
+421 GMENVN
-427 DIMMEVM
+427 DVIMEVM

-443 QIEGALVSIDPR
+443 QIEGALVSINPK

-524 PKNYSENF
+524 PKNYSANF

-542 SVSLNIATINVLNYV
+542 AVSLNIATINVLNYV

-568 IFKADNDERKSKRM
+568 IFKADNDEKKSKRM

-623 TDRNDVVID
+623 TDRHDVMID
-632 NFEEELK
+632 NFEEDLK
-639 KEIEEKGGAKQ
+639 KEIEERGGAKQ
-650 VMSREVAYLISDIL
+650 VMSQEVAYLISDIL

-730 RVAAPI
+730 RIAAPI

-745 KTVKPTWYKKPANVV
+745 KTIKPTWYKKPNNIV
-760 NVEVC
+760 NINIC

-773 PSCYSLKSEL
+773 ASCYSIKSEL

-794 NVCANHLQD
+794 NVCENYLQD

>member
-1 MINWNNLFIINKIKI
+1 M
-16 IRNSKLKFLK
+16 KFLK
-26 NIQKKYKDIN
+26 NIWQKYNNLN
-36 ISQFKKFYIIT
+36 IKQFKKFYIIA
-47 IGIIFLISTI
+47 IAIIFLLNTI
-57 IFSCLI
+57 IFSFLI
-63 ADIIIQPDI
+63 ADIVAQPDI
-72 QAIELYKPTIPT
+72 EAIELYQPTIPT

-99 EQRALVEY
+99 EQRALVNY
-107 KDLPE
+107 KDLPP

-125 FMKHAGIDVI
+125 YMKHAGIDII

-243 NAYSPINNPNISM
+243 NTYSPINNPNISM

-269 KFITSAERDI
+269 KFITQAEGDI

-314 RRMLVEKYDEKTLK
+314 RRILVERYDEKTLK
-328 EDGLKIYTTIDI
+328 EEGLKIYTTIDI

-345 AQRLLTEALR
+345 AQKLLTEALR
-355 NYNIRYEG
+355 NYNIKYEG

-371 YDRNLLNKL
+371 YDRTLLNKL
-380 EILSLMFELPEDL
+380 EMLSLIVALPEDL
-393 TYNKFNI
+393 AYNKFNI
-400 AVRDSLN
+400 AVRDALN

-414 ALISDIF
+414 ALLSDMF
-421 GMEEVN
+421 GMENVN
-427 DIMMEVM
+427 DVIMEVM

-443 QIEGALVSIDPR
+443 QIEGALVSINPK

-524 PKNYSENF
+524 PKNYSANF

-542 SVSLNIATINVLNYV
+542 AVSLNIATINVLNYV
-557 GVTNAIKYMEP
+557 GVSNAIKYMEP
-568 IFKADNDERKSKRM
+568 IFKADNDEKKSKRM

-623 TDRNDVVID
+623 TDRHDVMID
-632 NFEEELK
+632 NFEEDLK
-639 KEIEEKGGAKQ
+639 KEIEERGGAKQ
-650 VMSREVAYLISDIL
+650 VMSQEVAYLISDIL

-730 RVAAPI
+730 RIAAPI

-745 KTVKPTWYKKPANVV
+745 KTIKPTWYKKPNNIV
-760 NVEVC
+760 NVNICTV
-765 AISGKLPS
+765 SGKLPS
-773 PSCYSLKSEL
+773 ASCYSIKSEL

-794 NVCANHLQD
+794 NVCANYLQD

>member
-1 MINWNNLFIINKIKI
+1 M
-16 IRNSKLKFLK
+16 KFLK
-26 NIQKKYKDIN
+26 NIWQKYNNLN
-36 ISQFKKFYIIT
+36 IKQFKKFYIIA
-47 IGIIFLISTI
+47 IAIIFLLNTI
-57 IFSCLI
+57 IFSFLI
-63 ADIIIQPDI
+63 ADIVAQPDI
-72 QAIELYKPTIPT
+72 EAIELYQPTIPT

-99 EQRALVEY
+99 EQRALVNY
-107 KDLPE
+107 KDLPP

-125 FMKHAGIDVI
+125 FMRHAGIDII

-243 NAYSPINNPNISM
+243 NTYSPINNPNISM

-269 KFITSAERDI
+269 KFITQAEGDI

-291 IGRRGTTAYSASMD
+291 IGRRGTTAYSASID

-328 EDGLKIYTTIDI
+328 YDGLKIYTTIDI

-345 AQRLLTEALR
+345 AQKLLTEALR
-355 NYNIRYEG
+355 NYNIKYEG

-371 YDRNLLNKL
+371 YDRTLLNKL
-380 EILSLMFELPEDL
+380 EMLSLIVALPEDL
-393 TYNKFNI
+393 AYNKFNI
-400 AVRDSLN
+400 AVRDALN

-414 ALISDIF
+414 ALLSDMF
-421 GMEEVN
+421 GMENVN
-427 DIMMEVM
+427 DVIMEVM

-443 QIEGALVSIDPR
+443 QIEGALVSINPK

-524 PKNYSENF
+524 PKNYSANF

-542 SVSLNIATINVLNYV
+542 AVSLNIATINVLNYV

-568 IFKADNDERKSKRM
+568 IFKADNDEKKSKRM

-623 TDRNDVVID
+623 TDRHDVMID
-632 NFEEELK
+632 NFEEDLK
-639 KEIEEKGGAKQ
+639 KEIEERGGAKQ
-650 VMSREVAYLISDIL
+650 VMSQEVAYLISDIL

-730 RVAAPI
+730 RIAAPI

-745 KTVKPTWYKKPANVV
+745 KTIKPTWYKKPNNIV
-760 NVEVC
+760 NVNIC

-773 PSCYSLKSEL
+773 ASCYSIKSEL

-794 NVCANHLQD
+794 NVCANYLQD

>member
-1 MINWNNLFIINKIKI
+1 M
-16 IRNSKLKFLK
+16 KFLK
-26 NIQKKYKDIN
+26 NIWQKYNNLDIK
-36 ISQFKKFYIIT
+36 QFKKFYIIA
-47 IGIIFLISTI
+47 IAIIFLLNTI
-57 IFSCLI
+57 IFSFLI
-63 ADIIIQPDI
+63 ADIVAQPDI
-72 QAIELYKPTIPT
+72 EAIELYQPTIPT

-99 EQRALVEY
+99 EQRALVNY
-107 KDLPE
+107 KDLPP

-125 FMKHAGIDVI
+125 FMKHAGIDII

-243 NAYSPINNPNISM
+243 NTYSPINNPNISM

-269 KFITSAERDI
+269 KFITQAEGDI

-314 RRMLVEKYDEKTLK
+314 RRILVERYDEKTLK
-328 EDGLKIYTTIDI
+328 EEGLKIYTTIDI

-345 AQRLLTEALR
+345 AQKLLTEALR
-355 NYNIRYEG
+355 NYNIKYEG

-371 YDRNLLNKL
+371 YDRTLLNKL
-380 EILSLMFELPEDL
+380 EMLSLIVALPEDL
-393 TYNKFNI
+393 AYNKFNI
-400 AVRDSLN
+400 AVRDALN

-414 ALISDIF
+414 ALLSDMF
-421 GMEEVN
+421 GMENVN
-427 DIMMEVM
+427 DVIMEVM

-443 QIEGALVSIDPR
+443 QIEGALVSINPK

-524 PKNYSENF
+524 PKNYSANF

-542 SVSLNIATINVLNYV
+542 AVSLNIATINVLNYV

-568 IFKADNDERKSKRM
+568 IFKADNDEKKSKRM

-623 TDRNDVVID
+623 TDRHDVMID
-632 NFEEELK
+632 NFEEDLK
-639 KEIEEKGGAKQ
+639 KEIEERGGAKQ
-650 VMSREVAYLISDIL
+650 VMSQEVAYLISDIL

-730 RVAAPI
+730 RIAAPI

-745 KTVKPTWYKKPANVV
+745 KTIKPTWYKKPNNIV
-760 NVEVC
+760 NVNIC

-773 PSCYSLKSEL
+773 ASCYSIKSEL

-794 NVCANHLQD
+794 NVCANYLQD

>member
-1 MINWNNLFIINKIKI
+1 M
-16 IRNSKLKFLK
+16 KFLK
-26 NIQKKYKDIN
+26 NIWQKYNNLN
-36 ISQFKKFYIIT
+36 IKQFKKFYIIT
-47 IGIIFLISTI
+47 IAIIFLLNTI
-57 IFSCLI
+57 IFSFLI
-63 ADIIIQPDI
+63 ADIVAQPDI
-72 QAIELYKPTIPT
+72 EAIELYQPTIPT

-99 EQRALVEY
+99 EQRALVNY
-107 KDLPE
+107 KDLPP

-125 FMKHAGIDVI
+125 FMRHAGIDII

-243 NAYSPINNPNISM
+243 NTYSPINNPNISM

-269 KFITSAERDI
+269 KFITQAEGDI

-314 RRMLVEKYDEKTLK
+314 RRILVERYDEKTLK
-328 EDGLKIYTTIDI
+328 EEGLKIYTTIDI

-345 AQRLLTEALR
+345 AQKLLTEALR
-355 NYNIRYEG
+355 NYNIKYEG

-371 YDRNLLNKL
+371 YDRTLLNKL
-380 EILSLMFELPEDL
+380 EMLSLIVALPEDL
-393 TYNKFNI
+393 AYNKFNI
-400 AVRDSLN
+400 AVRDALN

-414 ALISDIF
+414 ALLSDMF
-421 GMEEVN
+421 GMENVN
-427 DIMMEVM
+427 DVIMEVM

-443 QIEGALVSIDPR
+443 QIEGALVSINPK

-524 PKNYSENF
+524 PKNYSANF

-542 SVSLNIATINVLNYV
+542 AVSLNIATINVLNYV

-568 IFKADNDERKSKRM
+568 IFKADNDEKKSKRM

-623 TDRNDVVID
+623 TDRHDVMID
-632 NFEEELK
+632 NFEEDLK
-639 KEIEEKGGAKQ
+639 KEIEERGGAKQ
-650 VMSREVAYLISDIL
+650 VMSQEVAYLISDIL

-730 RVAAPI
+730 RIAAPI

-745 KTVKPTWYKKPANVV
+745 KTIKPTWYKKPNNIV
-760 NVEVC
+760 NVNIC

-773 PSCYSLKSEL
+773 ASCYSIKSEL

-794 NVCANHLQD
+794 NVCANYLQD

>member
-1 MINWNNLFIINKIKI
+1 MDDE
-16 IRNSKLKFLK
+16 IR
-26 NIQKKYKDIN
+26 
-36 ISQFKKFYIIT
+36 
-47 IGIIFLISTI
+47 
-57 IFSCLI
+57 
-63 ADIIIQPDI
+63 
-72 QAIELYKPTIPT
+72 
-84 KIYDIKGEVISEFFT
+84 
-99 EQRALVEY
+99 
-107 KDLPE
+107 
-112 HLIEAI
+112 
-118 ISMEDNN
+118 DN
-125 FMKHAGIDVI
+125 
-135 GIFRGTIG
+135 
-143 NMLLGRRPRGA
+143 
-154 STLTQQVARGIVLK
+154 
-168 SRERTITR
+168 
-176 KLREIWVTFQIEKRL
+176 
-191 TKEEIVTLYFNQI
+191 EEIVTLYFNQI

-243 NAYSPINNPNISM
+243 NTYSPINNPNISM

-269 KFITSAERDI
+269 KFITQAEGDI

-314 RRMLVEKYDEKTLK
+314 RRILVERYDEKTLK
-328 EDGLKIYTTIDI
+328 EEGLKIYTTIDI

-345 AQRLLTEALR
+345 AQKLLTEALR
-355 NYNIRYEG
+355 NYNIKYEG

-371 YDRNLLNKL
+371 YDRTLLNKL
-380 EILSLMFELPEDL
+380 EMLSLIVALPEDL
-393 TYNKFNI
+393 AYNKFNI
-400 AVRDSLN
+400 AVRDALN

-414 ALISDIF
+414 ALLSDMF
-421 GMEEVN
+421 GMENVN
-427 DIMMEVM
+427 DVIMEVM

-443 QIEGALVSIDPR
+443 QIEGALVSINPK

-524 PKNYSENF
+524 PKNYSANF

-542 SVSLNIATINVLNYV
+542 AVSLNIATINVLNYV

-568 IFKADNDERKSKRM
+568 IFKADNDEKKSKRM

-623 TDRNDVVID
+623 TDRHDVMID
-632 NFEEELK
+632 NFEEDLK
-639 KEIEEKGGAKQ
+639 KEIEERGGAKQ
-650 VMSREVAYLISDIL
+650 VMSQEVAYLISDIL

-730 RVAAPI
+730 RIAAPI

-745 KTVKPTWYKKPANVV
+745 KTIKPTWYKKPNNIV
-760 NVEVC
+760 NVNIC
-765 AISGKLPS
+765 AVSGKLPS
-773 PSCYSLKSEL
+773 ASCYSIKSEL
-783 FIRDKIPNEIC
+783 FIKDKIPNEIC
-794 NVCANHLQD
+794 NVCANYLQD

>member
-1 MINWNNLFIINKIKI
+1 M
-16 IRNSKLKFLK
+16 KFLK
-26 NIQKKYKDIN
+26 NIWQKYNNLN
-36 ISQFKKFYIIT
+36 IKQFKKFYIIA
-47 IGIIFLISTI
+47 IAIIFLLNTI
-57 IFSCLI
+57 IFSFLI
-63 ADIIIQPDI
+63 ADIVAQPDI
-72 QAIELYKPTIPT
+72 EAIELYQPTIPT

-99 EQRALVEY
+99 EQRALVNY
-107 KDLPE
+107 KDLPP

-125 FMKHAGIDVI
+125 FMKHAGIDII

-243 NAYSPINNPNISM
+243 NTYSPINNPNISM

-269 KFITSAERDI
+269 KFITQAEGDI

-314 RRMLVEKYDEKTLK
+314 RRILVERYDEKTLK
-328 EDGLKIYTTIDI
+328 EEGLKIYTTIDI

-345 AQRLLTEALR
+345 AQKLLTEALR
-355 NYNIRYEG
+355 NYNIKYEG

-371 YDRNLLNKL
+371 YDRTLLNKL
-380 EILSLMFELPEDL
+380 EMLSLIVALPEDL
-393 TYNKFNI
+393 SYNKFNI
-400 AVRDSLN
+400 AVRDALN

-414 ALISDIF
+414 ALLSDMF
-421 GMEEVN
+421 GMENVN
-427 DIMMEVM
+427 DVIMEVM

-443 QIEGALVSIDPR
+443 QIEGALVSINPK

-524 PKNYSENF
+524 PKNYSANF

-542 SVSLNIATINVLNYV
+542 AVSLNIATINVLNYV

-568 IFKADNDERKSKRM
+568 IFKADNDEKKSKRM

-601 TTGFATIANEGKE
+601 TMGFATIANEGKE

-623 TDRNDVVID
+623 TDRHDVMID
-632 NFEEELK
+632 NFEEDLK
-639 KEIEEKGGAKQ
+639 KEIEERGGAKQ
-650 VMSREVAYLISDIL
+650 VMSQEVAYLISDIL

-730 RVAAPI
+730 RIAAPI

-745 KTVKPTWYKKPANVV
+745 KTIKPTWYKKPNNIV
-760 NVEVC
+760 NVNIC

-773 PSCYSLKSEL
+773 ASCYSIKSEL

-794 NVCANHLQD
+794 NVCANYLQD

>member
-1 MINWNNLFIINKIKI
+1 M
-16 IRNSKLKFLK
+16 KFLK
-26 NIQKKYKDIN
+26 NIWQKYNNLN
-36 ISQFKKFYIIT
+36 IKQFKKFYIIA
-47 IGIIFLISTI
+47 IAIIFLLNTI
-57 IFSCLI
+57 IFSFLI
-63 ADIIIQPDI
+63 ADIVAQPDI
-72 QAIELYKPTIPT
+72 EAIELYQPTIPT

-99 EQRALVEY
+99 EQRALVNY
-107 KDLPE
+107 KDLPP

-125 FMKHAGIDVI
+125 FMKHAGIDII

-243 NAYSPINNPNISM
+243 NTYSPINNPNISM

-269 KFITSAERDI
+269 KFITQAESDI

-314 RRMLVEKYDEKTLK
+314 RRILVERYDEKTLK
-328 EDGLKIYTTIDI
+328 EEGLKIYTTIDI

-345 AQRLLTEALR
+345 AQKLLTEALR
-355 NYNIRYEG
+355 NYNIKYEG

-371 YDRNLLNKL
+371 YDRTLLNKL
-380 EILSLMFELPEDL
+380 EMLSLIVALPEDL
-393 TYNKFNI
+393 AYNKFNI
-400 AVRDSLN
+400 AVRDALN

-414 ALISDIF
+414 ALLSDMF
-421 GMEEVN
+421 GMENVN
-427 DIMMEVM
+427 DVIMEVM

-443 QIEGALVSIDPR
+443 QIEGALVSINPK

-524 PKNYSENF
+524 PKNYSANF

-542 SVSLNIATINVLNYV
+542 AVSLNIATINVLNYV

-568 IFKADNDERKSKRM
+568 IFKADNDEKKSKRM

-623 TDRNDVVID
+623 TDRHDVMID
-632 NFEEELK
+632 NFEEDLK
-639 KEIEEKGGAKQ
+639 KEIEERGGAKQ
-650 VMSREVAYLISDIL
+650 VMSQEVAYLISDIL

-720 YSLGNNQVGG
+720 YSIGNNQVGG
-730 RVAAPI
+730 RIAAPI

-745 KTVKPTWYKKPANVV
+745 KTIKPTWYKKPNNIV
-760 NVEVC
+760 NVNIC

-773 PSCYSLKSEL
+773 ASCYSIKSEL

-794 NVCANHLQD
+794 NVCANYLQD

>member
-1 MINWNNLFIINKIKI
+1 
-16 IRNSKLKFLK
+16 LKFLK
-26 NIQKKYKDIN
+26 NIWQKYNNLN
-36 ISQFKKFYIIT
+36 IKQFKRFYIIT
-47 IGIIFLISTI
+47 IAIIFLLNTI
-57 IFSCLI
+57 IFSFLI
-63 ADIIIQPDI
+63 ADIVAQPDI
-72 QAIELYKPTIPT
+72 EAIELYQPTIPT

-99 EQRALVEY
+99 EQRALVNY
-107 KDLPE
+107 KDLPP

-125 FMKHAGIDVI
+125 FMKHAGIDII

-243 NAYSPINNPNISM
+243 NTYSPINNPNISM

-269 KFITSAERDI
+269 KFITQAEGDI

-314 RRMLVEKYDEKTLK
+314 RRILVERYDEKTLK
-328 EDGLKIYTTIDI
+328 EEGLKIYTTIDI

-345 AQRLLTEALR
+345 AQKLLTEALR
-355 NYNIRYEG
+355 NYNIKYEG

-371 YDRNLLNKL
+371 YDRTLLNKL
-380 EILSLMFELPEDL
+380 EMLSLIVALPEDL
-393 TYNKFNI
+393 AYNKFNI
-400 AVRDSLN
+400 AVRDALN

-414 ALISDIF
+414 ALLSDMF
-421 GMEEVN
+421 GMENVN
-427 DIMMEVM
+427 DVIMEVM

-443 QIEGALVSIDPR
+443 QIEGALVSINPK

-524 PKNYSENF
+524 PKNYSANF

-542 SVSLNIATINVLNYV
+542 AVSLNIATINVLNYV

-568 IFKADNDERKSKRM
+568 IFKADNDEKKSKRM

-623 TDRNDVVID
+623 TDRHDVMID
-632 NFEEELK
+632 NFEEDLK
-639 KEIEEKGGAKQ
+639 KEIEERGGAKQ
-650 VMSREVAYLISDIL
+650 VMSQEVAYLISDIL

-730 RVAAPI
+730 RIAAPI

-745 KTVKPTWYKKPANVV
+745 KTIKPTWYKKPNNIV
-760 NVEVC
+760 NVNIC

-773 PSCYSLKSEL
+773 ASCYSIKSEL

-794 NVCANHLQD
+794 NVCANYLQD

>member
-1 MINWNNLFIINKIKI
+1 M
-16 IRNSKLKFLK
+16 KFLK
-26 NIQKKYKDIN
+26 NIWQKYNNLN
-36 ISQFKKFYIIT
+36 IKQFKKFYIIA
-47 IGIIFLISTI
+47 IAIIFLLNTI
-57 IFSCLI
+57 IFSFLI
-63 ADIIIQPDI
+63 ADIVAQPDI
-72 QAIELYKPTIPT
+72 EAIELYQPTIPT

-99 EQRALVEY
+99 EQRALVNY
-107 KDLPE
+107 KDLPP

-125 FMKHAGIDVI
+125 FMKHAGIDII

-243 NAYSPINNPNISM
+243 NTYSPINNPNISM

-269 KFITSAERDI
+269 KFITQAEGDI

-314 RRMLVEKYDEKTLK
+314 RRILVERYDEKTLK
-328 EDGLKIYTTIDI
+328 EEGLKIYTTIDI

-345 AQRLLTEALR
+345 AQKLLTEALR
-355 NYNIRYEG
+355 NYNIKYEG

-371 YDRNLLNKL
+371 YDRTLLNKL
-380 EILSLMFELPEDL
+380 EMLSLIVALPEDL
-393 TYNKFNI
+393 AYNKFNI
-400 AVRDSLN
+400 AVRDALN

-414 ALISDIF
+414 ALLSDMF
-421 GMEEVN
+421 GMENVN
-427 DIMMEVM
+427 DVIMEVM

-443 QIEGALVSIDPR
+443 QIEGALVSINPK

-524 PKNYSENF
+524 PKNYSANF

-542 SVSLNIATINVLNYV
+542 AVSLNIATINVLNYV

-568 IFKADNDERKSKRM
+568 IFKADNDEKKSKRM

-623 TDRNDVVID
+623 TDRHDVMID
-632 NFEEELK
+632 NFEEDLK
-639 KEIEEKGGAKQ
+639 KEIEERGGAKQ
-650 VMSREVAYLISDIL
+650 VMSQEVAYLISDIL

-730 RVAAPI
+730 RIAAPI

-745 KTVKPTWYKKPANVV
+745 KTIKPTWYKKPDNIV
-760 NVEVC
+760 NVNIC

-773 PSCYSLKSEL
+773 ASCYSIKSEL

-794 NVCANHLQD
+794 NVCANYLQD

>member
-1 MINWNNLFIINKIKI
+1 M
-16 IRNSKLKFLK
+16 KFLK
-26 NIQKKYKDIN
+26 NIWQKYNNLN
-36 ISQFKKFYIIT
+36 IKQFKKFYIIA
-47 IGIIFLISTI
+47 IAIIFLLNTI
-57 IFSCLI
+57 IFSFLI
-63 ADIIIQPDI
+63 ADIVAQPDI
-72 QAIELYKPTIPT
+72 EAIELYQPTIPT

-99 EQRALVEY
+99 EQRALVNY
-107 KDLPE
+107 KDLPPD
-112 HLIEAI
+112 LIEAI

-125 FMKHAGIDVI
+125 FMKHAGIDII

-243 NAYSPINNPNISM
+243 NTYSPINNPNISM

-269 KFITSAERDI
+269 KFITQAEGDI

-314 RRMLVEKYDEKTLK
+314 RRILVERYDEKTLK
-328 EDGLKIYTTIDI
+328 EEGLKIYTTIDI

-345 AQRLLTEALR
+345 AQKLLTEALR
-355 NYNIRYEG
+355 NYNIKYEG

-371 YDRNLLNKL
+371 YDRTLLNKL
-380 EILSLMFELPEDL
+380 EMLSLIVALPEDL
-393 TYNKFNI
+393 AYNKFNI
-400 AVRDSLN
+400 AVRDALN

-414 ALISDIF
+414 ALLSDMF
-421 GMEEVN
+421 GMENVN
-427 DIMMEVM
+427 DVIMEVM

-443 QIEGALVSIDPR
+443 QIEGALVSINPK

-524 PKNYSENF
+524 PKNYSANF

-542 SVSLNIATINVLNYV
+542 AVSLNIATINVLNYV

-568 IFKADNDERKSKRM
+568 IFKADNDEKKSKRM

-623 TDRNDVVID
+623 TDRHDVMID
-632 NFEEELK
+632 NFEEDLK
-639 KEIEEKGGAKQ
+639 KEIEERGGTKQ
-650 VMSREVAYLISDIL
+650 VMSQEVAYLISDIL

-730 RVAAPI
+730 RIAAPI

-745 KTVKPTWYKKPANVV
+745 KTIKPTWYKKPNNIV
-760 NVEVC
+760 NINIC

-773 PSCYSLKSEL
+773 ASCYSIKSEL

-794 NVCANHLQD
+794 NVCENYLQD
-803 SSELDSIIDSFLDY
+803 SNELDSIIDSFLDY

>member
-1 MINWNNLFIINKIKI
+1 M
-16 IRNSKLKFLK
+16 KFLK
-26 NIQKKYKDIN
+26 NIWQKYNNLN
-36 ISQFKKFYIIT
+36 IKQFKKFYIIA
-47 IGIIFLISTI
+47 IAIIFLLNTI
-57 IFSCLI
+57 IFSFLI
-63 ADIIIQPDI
+63 ADIVAQPDI
-72 QAIELYKPTIPT
+72 EAIELYQPTIPT

-99 EQRALVEY
+99 EQRALVNY
-107 KDLPE
+107 KDLPP

-125 FMKHAGIDVI
+125 FMKHAGIDII

-176 KLREIWVTFQIEKRL
+176 KLREIWITFQIEKRL

-243 NAYSPINNPNISM
+243 NTYSPINNPNISM

-269 KFITSAERDI
+269 KFITQAEGDI

-314 RRMLVEKYDEKTLK
+314 RRILVERYDEKTLK
-328 EDGLKIYTTIDI
+328 EEGLKIYTTIDI

-345 AQRLLTEALR
+345 AQKLLTEALR
-355 NYNIRYEG
+355 NYNIKYEG

-371 YDRNLLNKL
+371 YDRTLLNKL
-380 EILSLMFELPEDL
+380 EMLSLIVALPEDL
-393 TYNKFNI
+393 AYNKFNI
-400 AVRDSLN
+400 AVRDALN

-414 ALISDIF
+414 ALLSDMF
-421 GMEEVN
+421 GMENVN
-427 DIMMEVM
+427 DVIMEVM

-443 QIEGALVSIDPR
+443 QIEGALVSINPK

-524 PKNYSENF
+524 PKNYSANF

-542 SVSLNIATINVLNYV
+542 AVSLNIATINVLNYV

-568 IFKADNDERKSKRM
+568 IFKADNDEKKSKRM

-623 TDRNDVVID
+623 TDRHDVMID
-632 NFEEELK
+632 NFEEDLK
-639 KEIEEKGGAKQ
+639 KEIEERGGAKQ
-650 VMSREVAYLISDIL
+650 VMSQEVAYLISDIL

-730 RVAAPI
+730 RIAAPI

-745 KTVKPTWYKKPANVV
+745 KTIKPTWYKKPNNIV
-760 NVEVC
+760 NVNIC
-765 AISGKLPS
+765 TISGKLPS
-773 PSCYSLKSEL
+773 ASCYSIKSEL

-794 NVCANHLQD
+794 NVCANYLQD
-803 SSELDSIIDSFLDY
+803 SNELDSIIDSFLDY